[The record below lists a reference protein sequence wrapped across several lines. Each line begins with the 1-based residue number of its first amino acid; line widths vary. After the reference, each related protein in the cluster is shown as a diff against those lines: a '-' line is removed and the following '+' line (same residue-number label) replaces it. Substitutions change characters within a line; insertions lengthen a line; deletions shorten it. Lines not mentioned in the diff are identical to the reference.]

1 LTDARV
7 CLSLI
12 HTKYL
17 SF

>member
-12 HTKYL
+12 QTKYL